1 MTDFSNKRNI
11 FRIFL
16 QVTASSLGT
25 YFGCFGEVIEAKVV
39 LDDTKKSKRF
49 GFVAFSRATDA
60 KTVLTAGDFFLMG
73 KRIVVGPAVKRVV
86 RKNILFYLKDF
97 LHLAN
102 SVREIVRKNF
112 RIPTFYVFLHHV
124 RILILRQEYRGSSE
138 KIMFL

>member
-1 MTDFSNKRNI
+1 M
-11 FRIFL
+11 
-16 QVTASSLGT
+16 
-25 YFGCFGEVIEAKVV
+25 V

-86 RKNILFYLKDF
+86 RKNILFYLKDI

-102 SVREIVRKNF
+102 SVREIVTKKGVF
-112 RIPTFYVFLHHV
+112 RIPTFYVFLRHV

>member
-1 MTDFSNKRNI
+1 M
-11 FRIFL
+11 
-16 QVTASSLGT
+16 
-25 YFGCFGEVIEAKVV
+25 V

-102 SVREIVRKNF
+102 SVREIVRKNGSF
-112 RIPTFYVFLHHV
+112 SNSDFLCLSTSCPDLDLAARI
-124 RILILRQEYRGSSE
+124 
-138 KIMFL
+138 

>member
-1 MTDFSNKRNI
+1 M
-11 FRIFL
+11 
-16 QVTASSLGT
+16 
-25 YFGCFGEVIEAKVV
+25 V

-86 RKNILFYLKDF
+86 RKYILFYLKDF

-102 SVREIVRKNF
+102 SVREIVRKNGSF
-112 RIPTFYVFLHHV
+112 SNSNFLCLSTSCPDLDLAARI
-124 RILILRQEYRGSSE
+124 
-138 KIMFL
+138 